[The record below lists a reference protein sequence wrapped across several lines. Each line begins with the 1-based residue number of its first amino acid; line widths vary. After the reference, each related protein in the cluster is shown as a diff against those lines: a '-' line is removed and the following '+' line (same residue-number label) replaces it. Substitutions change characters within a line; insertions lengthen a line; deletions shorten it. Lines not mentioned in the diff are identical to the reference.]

1 MIRAGIFFDDKEVF
15 CDFIFHAQN
24 LTFHAQKGPNL
35 LFFYKIKMTVFYKNV
50 SAQMAENKID
60 KEEDG
65 IYDW

>member
-15 CDFIFHAQN
+15 CDF
-24 LTFHAQKGPNL
+24 TFHAQKGPNL